1 MRNTASLPAD
11 ICVAAGLSHP
21 DGEAPDSR
29 ITVCHNLRPS
39 PDGAPELVPVG
50 QPAPV
55 AAGSYRPLAVVT
67 LGDGRRLLAVA
78 SGKTLATLDL
88 SQWMPEPVEIATLG
102 AEPLCATAAGRRLTV
117 MTDAGPTTVI
127 FGDTPDDVAVI
138 APDTVFPEVGITA
151 VTAAKAVATIAPIRL
166 DKSFAEGK
174 TYVDTAQRARVTE
187 AMNDAYEDL
196 ARQAAADGAFFQPVI
211 CRYRLYDADST
222 VIYVSPPVVVSL
234 PAGTQLTDSIDLRS
248 DDMAMTYPV
257 NISADTFRIRLT
269 IPPHA
274 LAPRAAA
281 AAAQLRLFVTPQYHP
296 VDFALAARCSAVI
309 RSTTDKTVMR
319 ASWPGTMRG
328 LASST
333 ARAAETLLRESIAR
347 LDSIERPVLSVSDP
361 FASAAGTTVTLTAT
375 GAATAAGES
384 ETLAR
389 ALAAPF
395 APRWDK
401 SLMFAAPHSFSAR
414 TVVASGDTTVWGD
427 LTQRFFRGWSTRSF
441 AVSTKAKRW
450 RAAVWTDLTASTADP
465 EESVVSLASGD
476 GDAPELFSPVI
487 CYPSARASK
496 MTVCLSVEGED
507 PVTQTFD
514 LTRVAGDMAVYVHPS
529 LRPFALADVAE
540 AYVIPA
546 ERPATHSF
554 PSAMAVARSLSPLSA
569 IAVADLSR
577 GRVNALAVSRYN
589 RSALTIR
596 QQRFTVFADSGI
608 HTLALTGPDGRE
620 ANLLEIDRRTV
631 ASQAATASVD
641 GKVYALTNAGQLI
654 RVTSSS
660 AETIADGVDA
670 TALAWI
676 ALRRELICLGGADGN
691 ATVICPDRD
700 RGRYTRSLPA
710 LTGIVADDATAEVYA
725 ATDSTVVS
733 LVNETAPASTDIAW
747 SVTLDTPGRR
757 PAVVAALDADIGA
770 ANIRGTLS
778 LTRHS
783 SLNPAAA
790 PIAAFDIEGR
800 LGAPLTLRNLGPA
813 AARYTVTLTA
823 TTASRLALHLIRLHL
838 HQCTIHN
845 A

>member
-1 MRNTASLPAD
+1 MKNTSSRTVDL
-11 ICVAAGLSHP
+11 CVAAGLAHP
-21 DGEAPDSR
+21 DSEAPDCR
-29 ITVCHNLRPS
+29 VTVCHNLRPS
-39 PDGAPELVPVG
+39 PDGAPELVPTG
-50 QPAPV
+50 RPAPV
-55 AAGSYRPLAVVT
+55 AAGHYRPLAVIT
-67 LGDGRRLLAVA
+67 LADGRRLLAVA

-88 SQWMPEPVEIATLG
+88 SQWMPDAVEVTTLD

-117 MTDAGPTTVI
+117 MTGRGATTVI
-127 FGDTPDDVAVI
+127 FGDTPGDIAVI
-138 APDTVFPEVGITA
+138 TPDTTFPEVAVTA
-151 VTAAKAVATIAPIRL
+151 VAAAKAVATIAPIRL

-174 TYVDTAQRARVTE
+174 TCVDPAQRARVTA
-187 AMNDAYEDL
+187 AMNDAYEDI

-234 PAGTQLTDSIDLRS
+234 PAGTQLTDSVALKS
-248 DDMAMTYPV
+248 DDMTVTHPV
-257 NISADTFRIRLT
+257 AISADTYRIRLT
-269 IPPHA
+269 VPAHS
-274 LAPRAAA
+274 LAPRVAAA
-281 AAAQLRLFVTPQYHP
+281 ATQLRLFVTPQYHP
-296 VDFALAARCSAVI
+296 VDFTLAARCNAVI

-319 ASWPGTMRG
+319 ASWPGTARS
-328 LASST
+328 LASTT
-333 ARAAETLLRESIAR
+333 ARAAENLLRQSIAR
-347 LDSIERPVLSVSDP
+347 LDTLERPVLSVSDP
-361 FASAAGTTVTLTAT
+361 FASAGGSTLTLTAT
-375 GAATAAGES
+375 SSATAADES
-384 ETLAR
+384 RAVSR

-395 APRWDK
+395 IPRRDK
-401 SLMFAAPHSFSAR
+401 SLMFAAPHTFSAR
-414 TVVASGDTTVWGD
+414 AVVASGDTTVWGD
-427 LTQRFFRGWSTRSF
+427 LTQRFFKGWSARSF
-441 AVSTKAKRW
+441 AVRTKAKRW

-546 ERPATHSF
+546 ERPATHSY

-589 RSALTIR
+589 RSALTVR

-608 HTLALTGPDGRE
+608 HTLTLTGPDGRE

-641 GKVYALTNAGQLI
+641 GKVYALTTAGQLI

-660 AETIADGVDA
+660 AETIADGIDA

-676 ALRRELICLGGADGN
+676 ALRRELLCLGGADGD

-700 RGRYTRSLPA
+700 LGRYTRSLPA
-710 LTGIVADDATAEVYA
+710 LTGIIADDTTAEVYA
-725 ATDSTVVS
+725 TDGSSVVS
-733 LVNETAPASTDIAW
+733 LVNEVAPSATDITW
-747 SVTLDTPGRR
+747 SVTVDTPGRR

-770 ANIRGTLS
+770 TNIRGTIA

-783 SLNPAAA
+783 TLTPAAA
-790 PIAAFDIEGR
+790 PTAAFDIEGR

-823 TTASRLALHLIRLHL
+823 TTASGLALHLIRLRL
-838 HQCTIHN
+838 LTRGRP
-845 A
+845 